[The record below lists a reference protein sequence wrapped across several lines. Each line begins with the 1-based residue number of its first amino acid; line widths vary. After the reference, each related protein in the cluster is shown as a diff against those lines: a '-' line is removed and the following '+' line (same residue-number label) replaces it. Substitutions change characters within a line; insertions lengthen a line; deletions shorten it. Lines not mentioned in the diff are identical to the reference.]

1 MSFVQHRDDNGTGR
15 PHPNLILFIQNNF
28 HFHLHPIKKTKRD
41 RMGMR
46 ISYTRLVGSSL
57 QGRPFICPHLRSFE
71 RKT

>member
-1 MSFVQHRDDNGTGR
+1 MSFVQYRDDNGTGR

-28 HFHLHPIKKTKRD
+28 HPHPIKKTKRD